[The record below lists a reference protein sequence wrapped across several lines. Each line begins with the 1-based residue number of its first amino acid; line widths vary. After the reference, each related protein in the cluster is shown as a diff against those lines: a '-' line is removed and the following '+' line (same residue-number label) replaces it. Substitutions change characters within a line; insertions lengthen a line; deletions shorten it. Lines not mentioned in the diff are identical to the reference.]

1 MQTTNAR
8 VLEITHIVSML
19 TDEDQEK
26 LLKAL
31 KTQILL
37 AEARRLDQSVKK
49 NDVSM
54 DEILEIVRHIR
65 QSRPEHA

>member
-1 MQTTNAR
+1 MQTTSAR

-54 DEILEIVRHIR
+54 DEILK
-65 QSRPEHA
+65 

>member
-1 MQTTNAR
+1 MQTTSAR